1 MLLDYLCFS
10 SYFQFFTWKKPGQIL
25 KISQSKM
32 TQPPV
37 LIVGLLLCFIQITL
51 LYWWT
56 EAFVVFETSQYT
68 FALTIQYI
76 LAIID
81 VFIFLMV
88 IGVRK
93 KMKEFLYIWVVTAVL
108 NMILVSQEL
117 LFNIYQC
124 YLNSGCQSFG
134 FEEISNI
141 TYWGLLMFNSISL
154 LLVMGAI
161 NDLKTLKENDEY
173 MKGRRYSV

>member
-1 MLLDYLCFS
+1 
-10 SYFQFFTWKKPGQIL
+10 
-25 KISQSKM
+25 M

-37 LIVGLLLCFIQITL
+37 LIVGLLLCFIRITL

-56 EAFVVFETSQYT
+56 TAFVVFETSQYT
-68 FALTIQYI
+68 FALTIDFITIQYG

-93 KMKEFLYIWVVTAVL
+93 KIKEFLYIWVVTVIL

-117 LFNIYQC
+117 LFN
-124 YLNSGCQSFG
+124 CQSFG

-154 LLVMGAI
+154 LLVMVAI
-161 NDLKTLKENDEY
+161 NNLKTLKENDEY
-173 MKGRRYSV
+173 IKGRRYSV

>member
-1 MLLDYLCFS
+1 MLLDYLC
-10 SYFQFFTWKKPGQIL
+10 SYEIFYMKETRANTE
-25 KISQSKM
+25 ISQLKM
-32 TQPPV
+32 TQLSV
-37 LIVGLLLCFIQITL
+37 LIVGLLLCFIRITL

-56 EAFVVFETSQYT
+56 TAFIVFETSQYT

>member
-1 MLLDYLCFS
+1 MLLDYLC
-10 SYFQFFTWKKPGQIL
+10 SYYQFFTWRKPGQIL

-32 TQPPV
+32 TQLPV
-37 LIVGLLLCFIQITL
+37 LIVGLLLCFIRITL

-56 EAFVVFETSQYT
+56 AAFVVFETSQYT
-68 FALTIQYI
+68 FALTINSIQYG

-81 VFIFLMV
+81 VFTFLMV

-117 LFNIYQC
+117 LFNLYQC

-134 FEEISNI
+134 FEEM
-141 TYWGLLMFNSISL
+141 LMFNSISL

-161 NDLKTLKENDEY
+161 NDLKTLKQNDEC